1 MYVFSNPTTPIS
13 TMTTMSKDPV
23 ELLQNVF
30 GYSAFIGKQ
39 EEIIRHVLGGGDG
52 VVLMPTGGGKSVCYQ
67 IPAIILPGTA
77 IVVSPLIALMRDQ
90 VQGLLQM
97 GVRAGCLNS
106 SLSMQEA
113 RETEERL
120 AEGKLDLVYVAPE
133 RLLTDRFWNS
143 STGSASPWWPLTKPT
158 ACPSGGM
165 ISGPSTPGC
174 P

>member
-1 MYVFSNPTTPIS
+1 MCW
-13 TMTTMSKDPV
+13 
-23 ELLQNVF
+23 
-30 GYSAFIGKQ
+30 A
-39 EEIIRHVLGGGDG
+39 G
-52 VVLMPTGGGKSVCYQ
+52 VTAWSSCPLGGGKSVCYQ
-67 IPAIILPGTA
+67 IPAMILPGTA

-120 AEGKLDLVYVAPE
+120 AEGKLDLRVRSPGTAADGP
-133 RLLTDRFWNS
+133 LSWDS